1 MPRFQLGKLFKTG
14 WTRKPRDSEGNIIG
28 ATITQP
34 KEAPKET
41 VKDSVQRQMVT
52 RVVEKAAEVVSSA
65 AAVVQT
71 NLVEPVLSA
80 VPTLA
85 PQDILVATKPAI

>member
-14 WTRKPRDSEGNIIG
+14 WARKPRDSEGNIIG
-28 ATITQP
+28 ASITQS

-41 VKDSVQRQMVT
+41 VKETAERQMVT
-52 RVVEKAAEVVSSA
+52 RVVDKAAEVVSSA
-65 AAVVQT
+65 AAMLQT
-71 NLVEPVLSA
+71 QLVEPVLAA

-85 PQDILVATKPAI
+85 PQDVLVATKPAI